1 MDSTG
6 LDCSLKPLTGSQRKF
21 LRGLANPH
29 KALVQVGEGGLSES
43 LIGAVDK
50 ALQDHELIKVRLVRP
65 ADKKSAAQEIAERS
79 QSHLC
84 GLVGHTVILYR
95 PHAQDPKIEVPS

>member
-1 MDSTG
+1 M
-6 LDCSLKPLTGSQRKF
+6 
-21 LRGLANPH
+21 
-29 KALVQVGEGGLSES
+29 QVGEGGLSES
-43 LIGAVDK
+43 LIEAVDK
-50 ALQDHELIKVRLVRP
+50 ALHDHELVKVRLVRP